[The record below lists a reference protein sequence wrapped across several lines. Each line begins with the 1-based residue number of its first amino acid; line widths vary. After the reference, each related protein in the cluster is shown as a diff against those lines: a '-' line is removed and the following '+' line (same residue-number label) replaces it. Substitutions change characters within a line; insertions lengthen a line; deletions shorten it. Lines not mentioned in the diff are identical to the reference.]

1 MHVIRLQC
9 STLCCNYSHA
19 RLCSDHSRVIAARV
33 IKIVAGHPRSANST
47 GFVGGRRKV
56 GSRESLFP
64 RAGVGGSR
72 LRSSASDLPLLT
84 MSRRYKNDKVTAT
97 EIELRQT
104 SRGYPNVFRIG
115 IDHTVPSQSDSDIE
129 SNTTTESEYDSD
141 NEMTTILE
149 ELEADAK
156 QQKEDENKRRQNLQ
170 WVRDRVQ
177 QANFFEG
184 IPTVSW
190 SAMQLTEP
198 P

>member
-1 MHVIRLQC
+1 
-9 STLCCNYSHA
+9 
-19 RLCSDHSRVIAARV
+19 
-33 IKIVAGHPRSANST
+33 
-47 GFVGGRRKV
+47 
-56 GSRESLFP
+56 
-64 RAGVGGSR
+64 
-72 LRSSASDLPLLT
+72 